1 VSYRERY
8 DGVLEYVGS
17 LYDTAQRCGNLGDLI
32 SKTQTLYIE
41 FVDNEIIP
49 YYRGFYERS
58 NK

>member
-1 VSYRERY
+1 MSYRERY

-49 YYRGFYERS
+49 YYSKGIL
-58 NK
+58 